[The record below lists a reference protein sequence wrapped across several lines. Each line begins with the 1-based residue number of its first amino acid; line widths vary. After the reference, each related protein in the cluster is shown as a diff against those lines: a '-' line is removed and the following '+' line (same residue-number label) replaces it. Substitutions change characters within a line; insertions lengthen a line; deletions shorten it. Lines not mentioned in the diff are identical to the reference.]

1 MEVLVDTSVWSL
13 ALRRPKGNISETEQ
27 RLTAA
32 LGDLIRDDRVR
43 LIGPIRQEL
52 LSGIREPAQY
62 ERLRNYLRAF
72 PDQPLG
78 ASDYEKAAECSN
90 QCRSRGIVGSATDFL
105 ICAVA
110 LARKWQILT
119 TDGDY
124 RTYAKA
130 VPIPMYPFPGRSW

>member
-1 MEVLVDTSVWSL
+1 VEVLVDTSVWSL

-78 ASDYEKAAECSN
+78 AADYEKAAECSN
-90 QCRSRGIVGSATDFL
+90 QCRSRGIAGSATDFL

-119 TDGDY
+119 TDAGFK
-124 RTYAKA
+124 TYAKA
-130 VPIPMYPFPGRSW
+130 MPIAMYPFPGRSW